1 MLRNYFTIAFRT
13 LWKNKVFS
21 AINILGLAIG
31 ISASL
36 VIYLLVNYHFTFD
49 KFEKDNDRIY
59 RVVSN
64 FSFSGEV
71 YHNSG
76 VTVPMIPAVRKE
88 VTGLDAVVP
97 FRTWNGDAKIS
108 VPLDKKEPKIFKHQ
122 QNIIFADSNYFNLV
136 SYTWIAGS
144 LNTSLRD
151 PYQTVLTESNAKLY
165 FPNLSPAQMV
175 GKEIFFD
182 DTIRASITG
191 VVKDIKENT
200 DFTFKTFMAYAT
212 LEKTSLKPENWES
225 WDNTNG
231 DQQLFIKLSAG
242 TNPLQ
247 IEKQVAQLYK
257 KYAEQSPDDHSKT
270 WHTLQPLRDLHF
282 NAYYGG

>member
-1 MLRNYFTIAFRT
+1 MGVNFLTMFKNYFTIAFRT

-76 VTVPMIPAVRKE
+76 VTTPLIAATRKE
-88 VTGLDAVVP
+88 VTGLSAVVP
-97 FRTWNGDAKIS
+97 LRTWNGDAKIS
-108 VPLDKKEPKIFKHQ
+108 VPVSAKDPKIFKHQ
-122 QNIIFADSNYFNLV
+122 GNIIFADSNYFNLI

-144 LNTSLRD
+144 PKTSLRN
-151 PYQTVLTESNAKLY
+151 PYQTVLTESTAKLY
-165 FPNLSPAQMV
+165 FPNLNPTHVV
-175 GKEIFFD
+175 GKEIFFND
-182 DTIRASITG
+182 SIRATITG
-191 VVKDIKENT
+191 IVKDIKENT

-212 LEKTSLKPENWES
+212 
-225 WDNTNG
+225 
-231 DQQLFIKLSAG
+231 
-242 TNPLQ
+242 
-247 IEKQVAQLYK
+247 
-257 KYAEQSPDDHSKT
+257 
-270 WHTLQPLRDLHF
+270 
-282 NAYYGG
+282 